1 MSDRLSVLTDPMW
14 ERIEP
19 HLPTRGRGHGAGR
32 GGLWSDHRLAVEG
45 ILWRFR
51 TGSPWRDL
59 PTEYAAWQ
67 TIYWRLNTWAK
78 DGTFNTI
85 LAELRAEAHAEGDLG
100 WVVSIDS
107 SNARAH
113 KHAAGAAKIEPSTAE
128 DDALF
133 PAPDTGGEIELQGSA
148 RRAG

>member
-1 MSDRLSVLTDPMW
+1 VSDRLFVLTDAMW
-14 ERIEP
+14 ERVEP
-19 HLPTRGRGHGAGR
+19 HLPTRGRGRGAGR
-32 GGLWSDHRLAVEG
+32 GGLWSDHRLVVEG

-59 PTEYAAWQ
+59 PADYGAWQ
-67 TIYWRLNTWAK
+67 TIYWRFNTWSK

-85 LAELRAEAHAEGDLG
+85 LSELQADAHEEDGID

-113 KHAAGAAKIEPSTAE
+113 KHAAGAPVIHGH
-128 DDALF
+128 DDVAG
-133 PAPDTGGEIELQGSA
+133 PAGTTGGEIELQEFV

>member
-1 MSDRLSVLTDPMW
+1 MPDRLFVLTDSTW
-14 ERIEP
+14 ARIEP
-19 HLPTRGRGHGAGR
+19 HLPSRGRGRGAGR

-45 ILWRFR
+45 IMWRFR

-59 PTEYAAWQ
+59 PAEYGAWQ
-67 TIYWRLNTWAK
+67 TIYWRFNTWAK

-85 LAELRAEAHAEGDLG
+85 LSELQADAHAEGELE

-113 KHAAGAAKIEPSTAE
+113 KHAAGAAKLDPTE
-128 DDALF
+128 DGQDALF
-133 PAPDTGGEIELQGSA
+133 PTPDTGGQIELQGCA
-148 RRAG
+148 RRAS